1 LSNPLPERP
10 APAWPLSL
18 MLLVSGSCALVFQV
32 VWIRELRLVFGATT
46 ASSAAVLAIFMAG
59 LGLGN
64 WLFGRRIDDAVRPLR
79 FYGLLEVGIALSAGL
94 SPILIDVVRHFYI
107 SVGGQS
113 ALGSGM
119 ATLLRLLAT
128 AAILAIP
135 TIMMGGTLP
144 AAARAVSI
152 DADPNRRRVAFL
164 YGLNTFGAVI
174 GAGLANFLLLEMFG
188 NRTVLWSACVLN
200 LLLATAALLLS
211 QKLSTTSLRKMK
223 PQKQEPAL
231 LTTAAPEPQRIGI
244 VCVSSGIVGFVFFL
258 MEIVWY
264 RMLGPLLGGTTYTF
278 GLILCIALL
287 GIGVGGALYGL
298 MARYLKPSLQLL
310 AAICAVEALLIA
322 VPFWYG
328 DQIAFWVLHQQ
339 SQPVASFGEQIW
351 NWFQVGAF
359 VIFPASLVAG
369 FQFPLLIAIAGKGR
383 QDVGK
388 HVGWTFAANTLGAI
402 SGSIAGGFF
411 LLPIMT
417 APGLWR
423 FSVCLLVGLGAVVA
437 VLGKRWKTPSVALA
451 GTVSLLAVLAIS
463 NHGPTAVWRHSG
475 IGARRAEL
483 EGVGPNAE
491 QNFAHTKKRQ
501 CIWQAEGLESSVA
514 ITATDSIAFIVNGKS
529 DGNAY
534 GDAGTQIGLGLIGP
548 LLHKSPKTGL
558 VIGLGTGESAGWM
571 ADVTGMDS
579 VDVVELEPIVTEMA
593 ERCSPINRR
602 ALQNPKLQ
610 LHFND
615 AREFL
620 LTAKDQYDLIVSEP
634 SNPYRAGIA
643 NLYTRE
649 FYESVSSRLNEEGL
663 FLQWV
668 QGYEVDDSTVM
679 IVLQTIRSVFP
690 NIQIWRTK
698 AGDMVFVCGKS
709 TSAFPQDV
717 ESLRQRL
724 NEKTIREGLNLGW
737 GVNDVEGVLAH
748 FVCGNRT
755 IDKLLSKDRY
765 PLNSDD
771 RNLLEYAFAKTVGK
785 TVRFSIQN
793 LHVLA
798 VQTQDDA
805 PVPTDQLNPET
816 IAQRRLAM
824 HLYLGRVVPDEK
836 HLSEMQQLRT
846 EAFNQYLLK
855 RYADAVERFQRLD
868 IDLTSAIELT
878 AYAHTLA
885 EAGLPVPE
893 QIMQLVNKH
902 NPTEAAAIRAIAHFQ
917 LRQFDQAVE
926 NILTTFKLLQANPWG
941 STQLMNAAIQTSVEL
956 SDIEASQ
963 ALPMFQQLNQPF
975 ALYRLEDKRLLVR
988 YVLSEKL
995 ETGNT
1000 VEALKSLE
1008 PNVPWKGWLL
1018 ESRAKVYAAEHH
1030 PLAAQAKSDLQQFKS
1045 WNN

>member
-1 LSNPLPERP
+1 MSNPLPERP
-10 APAWPLSL
+10 APTGLLSL

-64 WLFGRRIDDAVRPLR
+64 WLFGRKIDNSDRPLR

-94 SPILIDVVRHFYI
+94 SPLLIDGVRQLYVG
-107 SVGGQS
+107 VGGQS
-113 ALGSGM
+113 ALGSGT
-119 ATLLRLLAT
+119 ATLLRLFAT
-128 AAILAIP
+128 AVILAVP

-144 AAARAVSI
+144 AAARAVAI
-152 DADPNRRRVAFL
+152 DADLNRRRVAFL

-188 NRTVLWSACVLN
+188 NRTVLWSACVVN

-211 QKLSTTSLRKMK
+211 QKLSTSSTRKTK
-223 PQKQEPAL
+223 PQQQESTL
-231 LTTAAPEPQRIGI
+231 LAASEPEPRRIGI
-244 VCVSSGIVGFVFFL
+244 VCLSSGIVGFVFFL

-278 GLILCIALL
+278 GLILCVALL
-287 GIGVGGALYGL
+287 GIGAGGALYGIL
-298 MARYLKPSLQLL
+298 ARYLKPSLQLL
-310 AAICAVEALLIA
+310 AAICALEAFLIA

-339 SQPVASFGEQIW
+339 SQPITSFGEQVW

-388 HVGWTFAANTLGAI
+388 HVGWTFAANTVGAI

-423 FSVCLLVGLGAVVA
+423 FAVCLLVGLGAVVA
-437 VLGKRWKTPSVALA
+437 VLGKRWKTPSVAMA
-451 GTVSLLAVLAIS
+451 GTVSLLAVLAVS
-463 NHGPTAVWRHSG
+463 SHGPTAVWRHSG
-475 IGARRAEL
+475 IGVRRAKM

-548 LLHKSPKTGL
+548 LLHKSPREGL
-558 VIGLGTGESAGWM
+558 VIGLGTGESAGWL
-571 ADVTGMDS
+571 ADVDGMNA
-579 VDVVELEPIVTEMA
+579 VDVVELEPSVVQMA
-593 ERCSPINRR
+593 ERCETVNRG
-602 ALQNPKLQ
+602 ALENPRLHV
-610 LHFND
+610 HFND

-620 LTAKDQYDLIVSEP
+620 LTVKKQYDLIVSEP

-649 FYESVSSRLNEEGL
+649 FYESVSTRLNEDGL

-668 QGYEVDDSTVM
+668 QGYEVDDRTVL

-690 NIQIWRTK
+690 EIQVWRTK
-698 AGDMVFVCGKS
+698 AGDMVFVCGQS
-709 TSAFPQDV
+709 ASAFPQDV
-717 ESLRQRL
+717 DSLRQRL
-724 NEKTIREGLNLGW
+724 QEKTISEGLNLGW

-755 IDKLLSKDRY
+755 IDALLSAGRY
-765 PLNSDD
+765 PLNRDD

-785 TVRFSIQN
+785 TVRFSIQD
-793 LHVLA
+793 LHVRA
-798 VQTQDDA
+798 VQIQDDS
-805 PVPTDQLNPET
+805 PVPTNQLNPET

-824 HLYLGRVVPDEK
+824 HVYLGSSVPTEK
-836 HLSEMQQLRT
+836 HLSSIQQLRA
-846 EAFNQYLLK
+846 EAYHHYLLK
-855 RYADAVERFQRLD
+855 QYADAAERFLRLD
-868 IDLTSAIELT
+868 IDFTSAIELT

-893 QIMQLVNKH
+893 EIMQALTKN
-902 NPTEAAAIRAIAHFQ
+902 NPTEAAAIQAIAHFQ
-917 LRQFDQAVE
+917 QRQFDQAVE
-926 NILTTFKLLQANPWG
+926 QILTTFKLLQANPWG
-941 STQLMNAAIQTSVEL
+941 STQLLNAVLQTSVAL
-956 SDIEASQ
+956 SDLDASKV
-963 ALPMFQQLNQPF
+963 LPLFQQLNQRF
-975 ALYRLEDKRLLVR
+975 ALYRLEDRRLLVR
-988 YVLSEKL
+988 YILSEKL
-995 ETGNT
+995 ETENT
-1000 VEALKSLE
+1000 LEALKSLE

-1030 PLAAQAKSDLQQFKS
+1030 PLAEQAKNELQQFKS
-1045 WNN
+1045 WNR